1 MGSTNFEQVYWGDES
16 LREAYAEATSQAERE
31 HGDSYYSGT
40 IATTYGVSQVLPAHT
55 MTADGAGVV
64 SGWLNEGLAGKR
76 TEAMGIKGGH
86 ALAIAIADDGAFT
99 FSTKTLTFT
108 LDELQR
114 FIESGAEGYDN
125 EWMRKERA
133 NAARQRPETF
143 LWEFAA
149 ARVSEA
155 FPLHTV
161 HAVERS
167 YTPKIKLVTRRSQV
181 KSTTM
186 YEVVDARGSV
196 VASEPTR
203 VLANARIKIEL
214 SEDAPRHVA
223 LGVRVVKHHSD
234 IPGGASSIVERQVAS
249 AKITLKVTLATRK
262 AAAPKGTKRGWL
274 FYGMASV

>member
-1 MGSTNFEQVYWGDES
+1 MGSTNFAQVYWGDES
-16 LREAYAEATSQAERE
+16 LREAYAGATSQAERE

-64 SGWLNEGLAGKR
+64 SGWLNEGLAGNR
-76 TEAMGIKGGH
+76 PEAVGVKGGH
-86 ALAIAIADDGAFT
+86 ALAIAIAEDDAFT

-108 LDELQR
+108 LAELQR
-114 FIESGAEGYDN
+114 FIESAIESLDS
-125 EWMRKERA
+125 EWARNERA
-133 NAARQRPETF
+133 SAAQNRPESF

-149 ARVSEA
+149 AKVSEA

-167 YTPKIKLVTRRSQV
+167 YAPKIKLVTRRSQV
-181 KSTTM
+181 KPVTV
-186 YEVVDARGSV
+186 YEVVDAHGAV

-203 VLANARIKIEL
+203 VLANARIKASL
-214 SEDAPRHVA
+214 SGDSTRYAA
-223 LGVRVVKHHSD
+223 LGVRAVKHHSD
-234 IPGGASSIVERQVAS
+234 IPGGAASVVERQVAS

-262 AAAPKGTKRGWL
+262 AAIHSGTKRGWL
-274 FYGMASV
+274 FYGMAGI